1 MALEFRGV
9 HQEILDDETS
19 ELDIEGARLSAK
31 TWTISEKLRRSC
43 EKYPGIWWLMCR
55 YSGTETDNQ
64 LRPQFMNVCRKQG
77 SEPVWHNDES
87 AYWFP
92 EKDGKVSK
100 VFAFGLKTQAK
111 DERFAK
117 IRGSGF
123 AGVWNDQSEELPE
136 DIGTEM
142 RALIRQPG
150 YPHQLIY
157 SPNPPPE
164 EHFLA
169 DAFPEDH
176 DLPGRK
182 LYQLSIYQNR
192 HNLEAGT
199 IEKLEAAYP
208 ITHAKHRSLIL
219 GLRGP
224 NITGVPVYADGF
236 DRLIHVR
243 PFGYDP
249 TLPLLEGFDA
259 GKHHPSWLTAQRSRY
274 GAVRVLG
281 GLIGKRLFMDDFLP
295 LTDKYRSAWFGTPK
309 SDICCDPPP
318 NSNTG
323 SRYTVV
329 NLLREAKLRPKFRE
343 NGSSPDVR
351 VTMIEHIGALMKRP
365 AGEEVAFGV
374 NSDPARWLMASR
386 SLPEPKQ
393 TKLFVDGLEGSYVW
407 DTNYVSVGNKTVRQP
422 LFDQWLDGWQRC
434 LENIILNF
442 CAGKPTEA
450 ERSAK
455 RAALRANQEPGEQYQ
470 ERTPLDWAR

>member
-1 MALEFRGV
+1 MLTFQGI
-9 HQEILDDETS
+9 HQEILDDQTA
-19 ELDIEGARLSAK
+19 ELDVEGARLSAK
-31 TWTISEKLRRSC
+31 TWTISEKIRRSC
-43 EKYPGIWWLMCR
+43 EANSGIWWLMCR

-64 LRPQFMNVCRKQG
+64 LRPQFVDVCRRQG
-77 SEPVWHNDES
+77 TQLTWHNDES

-92 EKDGKVSK
+92 ERDGKVSK

-176 DLPGRK
+176 SLPGRK
-182 LYQLSIYQNR
+182 LYQLSIYENR
-192 HNLEAGT
+192 HNLPEGT

-208 ITHAKHRSLIL
+208 KTHAKHRSLIL
-219 GLRGP
+219 GQRGP

-236 DRLIHVR
+236 VRHDHVR
-243 PFGYDP
+243 VCGYDP
-249 TLPLLEGFDA
+249 RWPLLEAFDA
-259 GKHHPSWLTAQRSRY
+259 GKHHPAWLVAQRTAS
-274 GAVRVLG
+274 GGLRVLA

-295 LTDKYRSAWFGTPK
+295 LVKKHREIWFPGAK

-318 NSNTG
+318 NANTG
-323 SRYTVV
+323 SRYTTV
-329 NLLREAKLRPKFRE
+329 NILKEFGIKPKFRE
-343 NGSSPDVR
+343 NGSAPDVR
-351 VTMIEHIGALMKRP
+351 VSMIEHIGAQMKRH
-365 AGEEVAFGV
+365 AGDELAFAV
-374 NSDPARWLMASR
+374 NNDLSHWLMASKA
-386 SLPEPKQ
+386 LPEPKQ
-393 TKLFVDGLEGSYVW
+393 TKLFIDALEGSYVW

-434 LENIILNF
+434 LENIVLNF
-442 CAGKPTEA
+442 CAGKPTDAEKA
-450 ERSAK
+450 AKKARWRTEDGQDTYSRERS
-455 RAALRANQEPGEQYQ
+455 
-470 ERTPLDWAR
+470 PLDWAR